1 MIDHPRDDLPAF
13 ALGALDEPE
22 RRAIDAHVRGCAECT
37 DEVEG
42 YREALHAYAAQ
53 TEAEAPALRDKIVA
67 RAMRDGRAMSGGR
80 APAARRDNAW
90 TAWLRRPLPAFVPI
104 ALAVLLA
111 VSLAGLL
118 QSRSDADRY
127 AAALADV
134 AAGRVV
140 HLDGTSAATDLR
152 GALVIPE
159 SGAPYMVLRMPAPPA
174 GRAWE
179 AWVLHG
185 DTPIPAGL
193 ATSGGVF
200 TITLTAPLGS
210 GDGVAVTQEPASGS
224 AAPTSAPVLVVPRT

>member
-1 MIDHPRDDLPAF
+1 MTEHPRDDLAAF

-22 RRAIDAHVRGCAECT
+22 RRVVEAHVRGCAACT
-37 DEVEG
+37 AEIDG
-42 YREALHAYAAQ
+42 YREALHAYAAAADG
-53 TEAEAPALRDKIVA
+53 TAPVLREAIVA
-67 RAMRDGRAMSGGR
+67 RAKREGG
-80 APAARRDNAW
+80 AVTMRRDNAW
-90 TAWLRRPLPAFVPI
+90 TAWLRRPLPAFIPV
-104 ALAVLLA
+104 ALALLLV
-111 VSLAGLL
+111 VSLGGLL

-134 AAGRVV
+134 ASGRVV
-140 HLDGTSAATDLR
+140 HLDATNAATELR

-159 SGAPYMVLRMPAPPA
+159 SGRPYMVLRMPAPPA
-174 GRAWE
+174 GRAWQ

-193 ATSGGVF
+193 AAAGGVF
-200 TITLTAPLGS
+200 TLTLAAPLGS